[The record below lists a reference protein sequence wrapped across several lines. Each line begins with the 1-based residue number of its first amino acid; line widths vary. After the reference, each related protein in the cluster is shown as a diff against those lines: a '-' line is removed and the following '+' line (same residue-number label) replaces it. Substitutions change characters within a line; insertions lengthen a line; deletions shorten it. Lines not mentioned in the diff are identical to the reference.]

1 MADEFDDFLAQ
12 ALGPPERE
20 ADRVFVARVQSQI
33 RLDEQLRAERRG
45 MLSMLAIQVRGIAAI
60 AAAVF
65 WLLRSPEIAEFAAES
80 PAILLTML
88 LAAFS
93 FAVLLFSTGSSPRRP
108 RVSFSIA

>member
-1 MADEFDDFLAQ
+1 MTDKFDDFLAQ
-12 ALGPPERE
+12 ALGPPERA
-20 ADRVFVARVQSQI
+20 ADRVFLARVQSQI

-45 MLSMLAIQVRGIAAI
+45 MLSMLAIQVLGIAAI

-65 WLLRSPEIAEFAAES
+65 WLLRSPAIGEFAAES

-93 FAVLLFSTGSSPRRP
+93 FAVLLFSTGSARERSIA
-108 RVSFSIA
+108 SFSIA

>member
-1 MADEFDDFLAQ
+1 MADEFDNFLAQ
-12 ALGPPERE
+12 ALGPTEGE

-33 RLDEQLRAERRG
+33 RLDEQLRSERRG
-45 MLSMLAIQVRGIAAI
+45 MLSMLAIQVLGIAAI

-65 WLLRSPEIAEFAAES
+65 WLLRSPEIAAFAAES
-80 PAILLTML
+80 PAILLMML

-93 FAVLLFSTGSSPRRP
+93 FAVLLFSTGSSPGKS

>member
-12 ALGPPERE
+12 ALAPPERE

-33 RLDEQLRAERRG
+33 RLDDQLRSERRG
-45 MLSMLAIQVRGIAAI
+45 MLSMLAIQVLGIAAI

-65 WLLRSPEIAEFAAES
+65 WLLRSPEIAAFAAES
-80 PAILLTML
+80 PAILLMML

-93 FAVLLFSTGSSPRRP
+93 FAVLLFSTGSSPGRP
-108 RVSFSIA
+108 RASFSIA